1 MVAHGVPQGSVREP
15 LLLIMYTADIPCIV
29 NGHQLTCSCYADDT
43 QLTCSCYAD
52 DTQVYFHMKV
62 GKMPVVKGM
71 VEDCISHVHLASN
84 RLRLDPD
91 KTEMIWCA
99 SARRAGV
106 HSICRHSPFVTR

>member
-29 NGHQLTCSCYADDT
+29 NGHQLTCSCYAN
-43 QLTCSCYAD
+43 

-71 VEDCISHVHLASN
+71 VEDCISHIHRWLASN
-84 RLRLDPD
+84 RL
-91 KTEMIWCA
+91 
-99 SARRAGV
+99 
-106 HSICRHSPFVTR
+106 